1 MTKSLMRIFMFRHSG
16 DVRIDD
22 YDHMDMHSLLPITST
37 LVIATIYNR
46 SAAAIIRLNAQCYR
60 RQARNG
66 LSADCRTTI
75 HHPFGSGGVH
85 AVFSAV
91 FCNNA

>member
-1 MTKSLMRIFMFRHSG
+1 MFRHSG

-60 RQARNG
+60 RQA
-66 LSADCRTTI
+66 
-75 HHPFGSGGVH
+75 
-85 AVFSAV
+85 
-91 FCNNA
+91 